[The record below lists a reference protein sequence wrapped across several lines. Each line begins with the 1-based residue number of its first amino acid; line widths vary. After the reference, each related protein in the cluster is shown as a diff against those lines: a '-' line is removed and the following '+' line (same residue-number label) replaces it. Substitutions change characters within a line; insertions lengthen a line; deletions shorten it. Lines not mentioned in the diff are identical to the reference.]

1 MLKILLIII
10 SNIFDIAMTIIIWS
24 LFWRI
29 ISNTFN
35 KKIDNKF
42 LNFLNNIADFFMK
55 PFDKKVVLKYKNI
68 DLIPIILAMI
78 FMFLNIII
86 TNFLKSFYLGM

>member
-42 LNFLNNIADFFMK
+42 LKILDNIADFFMK
-55 PFDKKVVLKYKNI
+55 PFNKKVLFKYKKI

-86 TNFLKSFYLGM
+86 TNFLKSLYLGM

>member
-10 SNIFDIAMTIIIWS
+10 SNIFDIAMTLIIWS
-24 LFWRI
+24 LFWKI

-42 LNFLNNIADFFMK
+42 LMFLNNIANFFMK

-78 FMFLNIII
+78 FMLLNIII
-86 TNFLKSFYLGM
+86 TNFFKSLYLGM